1 MLVFILSKGVNF
13 PEHFLLK
20 PWCCIII
27 WFIAIYPTG
36 KCYPFLV
43 LRKWYLAEH
52 CFVCLTGEDYLF
64 GDLWHFS
71 SPHNH
76 IENLQDISEY
86 STFSCLIPRLV
97 SPTHY
102 LIHTKTHIDIHTH
115 RDMCSDHRHTHRYTD
130 TQRDSYTQIHTQR
143 DTQRHKHIKTQRH
156 ADTGTRTDTQIDAH
170 THRCQTQIQFKIGQ
184 KGQNYE
190 GKLLEK
196 SHWHLKVSN
205 IQSRQETGYKCY
217 EEILICKKY
226 QGSWH
231 TMFVVLNNKN
241 RALETCVLRLF

>member
-43 LRKWYLAEH
+43 PRKWYLAEH

-71 SPHNH
+71 SPRNH

-86 STFSCLIPRLV
+86 STFSCLIPRLI

-102 LIHTKTHIDIHTH
+102 LIHTQRHTQTYTHIETCAETTDTRTDTQTH
-115 RDMCSDHRHTHRYTD
+115 RETHTHRYTHTETHRSTNTRHKD
-130 TQRDSYTQIHTQR
+130 TQ
-143 DTQRHKHIKTQRH
+143 
-156 ADTGTRTDTQIDAH
+156 TGTRTDTQIDAH

-184 KGQNYE
+184 RGHYYE

-196 SHWHLKVSN
+196 SHRHLKVFN
-205 IQSRQETGYKCY
+205 IQSRQQTGYKCY
-217 EEILICKKY
+217 KEILICKKY

-231 TMFVVLNNKN
+231 TMYVVLNNDN

>member
-13 PEHFLLK
+13 PEYFLLK
-20 PWCCIII
+20 PWCCIVI
-27 WFIAIYPTG
+27 WLIAIYPTG

-52 CFVCLTGEDYLF
+52 CFVCLTGEDYLL

-76 IENLQDISEY
+76 IENLQGISDY
-86 STFSCLIPRLV
+86 STFSCLIPRLIF
-97 SPTHY
+97 PTHY
-102 LIHTKTHIDIHTH
+102 LIYTKTHRDIHTH

-130 TQRDSYTQIHTQR
+130 TQRDRCTQI
-143 DTQRHKHIKTQRH
+143 HKHIKTQRH
-156 ADTGTRTDTQIDAH
+156 TDTGTRNDTPINAH
-170 THRCQTQIQFKIGQ
+170 THRCQSQIQFKIGQ
-184 KGQNYE
+184 KGHYYE

-205 IQSRQETGYKCY
+205 IQSRQKTGYKCY
-217 EEILICKKY
+217 EEILMHKKISGLMTY
-226 QGSWH
+226 YVRGFEQWEQSVRNLH
-231 TMFVVLNNKN
+231 S
-241 RALETCVLRLF
+241 